1 MSTTPD
7 KLVER
12 YLKHLEVEL
21 DDVPHDR
28 RREIVDE
35 IAGHIAEARAGLEHE
50 TEADV
55 RNILDGLGDPAEIAE
70 EARERRVL
78 GSTAPFKPGWI
89 EVGALVLLLI
99 GGLILPLIGWFV
111 GVILLWVSNAW
122 NVRDKVI
129 GTLFVPGGLGFMVFL
144 FFFTSSGLVADGG
157 GSFSSTDCEVDPST
171 GREFNCVHQ
180 AGSSPGSGD
189 STSFTDVLTIVFL
202 IALVVTPLITTAYLV
217 YRLRRRP
224 AVAATA

>member
-21 DDVPHDR
+21 DDVPRDR

-55 RNILDGLGDPAEIAE
+55 RNILEGLGDPAEIAE
-70 EARERRVL
+70 EARDRLEIQS
-78 GSTAPFKPGWI
+78 STPPYKTGWM

-99 GGLILPLIGWFV
+99 GGLVLPFVGWFV
-111 GVILLWVSNAW
+111 GVILLWLSNAW

-129 GTLFVPGGLGFMVFL
+129 GTLFVPGGLGLSLFL
-144 FFFTSSGLVADGG
+144 LLYGASSGVSAGPSVCHADASTGG
-157 GSFSSTDCEVDPST
+157 KWDCVDSGSSTSVVDI
-171 GREFNCVHQ
+171 
-180 AGSSPGSGD
+180 
-189 STSFTDVLTIVFL
+189 LKTIVVAAVIVAPVL
-202 IALVVTPLITTAYLV
+202 TTAYLT

-224 AVAATA
+224 AAAMA

>member
-21 DDVPHDR
+21 DDVPSDR

-35 IAGHIAEARAGLEHE
+35 IADHIAEARAGLEHE

-55 RNILDGLGDPAEIAE
+55 RNILEGLGDPADIAAD
-70 EARERRVL
+70 ARERFELPASR
-78 GSTAPFKPGWI
+78 TAPYKAGWM

-99 GGLILPLIGWFV
+99 GGIVIPFFGWFI
-111 GVILLWVSNAW
+111 GVVLLWVSNAW
-122 NVRDKVI
+122 NVRDKII
-129 GTLFVPGGLGFMVFL
+129 GTVFVPGGLGLSLFL
-144 FFFTSSGLVADGG
+144 FFAVGSSVEGG
-157 GSFSSTDCEVDPST
+157 DFSSTECDEDAAT
-171 GREFNCVHQ
+171 GKVLRCVTHTEK
-180 AGSSPGSGD
+180 AAN
-189 STSFTDVLTIVFL
+189 STSVSEVLTAILLVAVIVAP
-202 IALVVTPLITTAYLV
+202 IITTAYLT

-224 AVAATA
+224 AAAIA